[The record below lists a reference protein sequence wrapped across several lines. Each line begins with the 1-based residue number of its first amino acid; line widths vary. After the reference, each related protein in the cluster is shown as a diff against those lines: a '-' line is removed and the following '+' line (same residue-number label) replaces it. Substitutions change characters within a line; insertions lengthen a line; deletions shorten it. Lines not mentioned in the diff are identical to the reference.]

1 MRVALMVAGVMLALT
16 AFAEPAKKLE
26 DMTDAEKVV
35 KFTAF
40 LEAHPFDPNAAA
52 VQVWLLDWE
61 DKSKDVVDVVC
72 PGVVTPLM
80 AKKTPNASQLMRQYI
95 FGSAASQLI
104 DPTRKGQLL
113 TNQVAGVHSMI
124 LAYRSMIAAHPADRI
139 PFIDGLSQKDEQGQL
154 EETLKPIVRPCS
166 SGGKD

>member
-1 MRVALMVAGVMLALT
+1 MAAGVALALAV
-16 AFAEPAKKLE
+16 FAVQAKKPE

-40 LEAHPFDPNAAA
+40 LEAYPFDPNAAA
-52 VQVWLLDWE
+52 VRGWLVNWE

-72 PGVVTPLM
+72 PDVFTPVL
-80 AKKTPNASQLMRQYI
+80 AKDAPNGPQLIGQFI

-104 DPTRKGQLL
+104 DPSRKGQLL
-113 TNQVAGVHSMI
+113 PQQVAGMHSMI

-139 PFIDGLSQKDEQGQL
+139 PFLDDMSQKDEQGQL
-154 EETLKPIVRPCS
+154 EATLKPIVAKACS
-166 SGGKD
+166 PGKS